1 MSAANLRKEEF
12 LRASQIN
19 YDSNNSHFSPSELP
33 NEQYFFA
40 SPSPLDHSMR
50 SFSMYEQK
58 SARSMKRD
66 THKGEAVVMID
77 RSSLEQLLQF
87 IDNQNKAIDKLCLS
101 MIKKEGKIQEIKT
114 MWRKE
119 RDERRRL
126 EKEAKQQRN

>member
-1 MSAANLRKEEF
+1 
-12 LRASQIN
+12 
-19 YDSNNSHFSPSELP
+19 
-33 NEQYFFA
+33 
-40 SPSPLDHSMR
+40 
-50 SFSMYEQK
+50 MYEQK